1 MNAIH
6 VIFASAGSGKTHRLV
21 DELERAITS
30 AENPIRPE
38 AVIATTF
45 TVKAAAELRERVRA
59 RLLERGLVAEAQRLA
74 MARIGTVHSV
84 CASLV
89 TEFAFELGLPPE
101 TRTLE
106 DDAARAAFERSLA
119 SLVSTTGDE
128 DGTVLAGS
136 SAATAL
142 LDLEERMPGLDW
154 LKRVREIVEQARANR
169 SDPEGLRACVSRSA
183 DSLLSYLPRA
193 AGDGAVLE
201 QALREALDAF
211 VGNQA
216 LDATQT
222 TAGVVEVCERALTPL
237 RRGRTLPWT
246 DWSRLAAAEPGA
258 RSRTFYEPV
267 REAARAYERHPQ
279 LVADLRVAIAN
290 VFELAAQALE
300 AYQTYKLQWGLIDF
314 VDQERLALQ
323 LLERPHVCE
332 ILAEQ
337 LDLVLVDEF
346 QDTSPLQLEV
356 FLALAHIAPR
366 SVWVGDQKQAIYGF
380 RGTDP
385 GLMDATVAAIES
397 RAGAGALETLRYSW
411 RSRAE
416 LVRLTSDVFAPAFD
430 AQGIPAARVRLA
442 PAPSTADPDALGA
455 VIEVWRLTA
464 GRRKEEEAGALATA
478 VAQLLSDGAVRVRDL
493 VRDAARTPG
502 PADVAILCRTN
513 NDARRVGAALERLGV
528 PAVLGRPG
536 LIATLEA
543 RVVLAALRLWVN
555 GRDSL
560 ATAELGRL
568 VSLPHDPDA
577 WLSQVLDAQG
587 RPFQDLAEVTR
598 IAAAR
603 EANPAAGLLTA
614 FDIALDEVG
623 ARELCLRWG
632 SDPQRLANLDR
643 LRSQAVR
650 YADLCEVERQTP
662 TMAGLVA
669 HLESL
674 ADDDRDEQ
682 ATPSGQNAVTVSTL
696 HGAKGLEW
704 PVTVLYGLDSIREPN
719 TFGVRV
725 VSERDTF
732 LFEDPLGGRW
742 IRYWPD
748 PFQPKPF
755 GPGMPSNYKGN
766 TTLHA
771 AVRNGAEHVAEVKRS
786 ASENLRLLYVGWT
799 RARDVLVLASKDGKL
814 LDGALGMLTGA
825 DGAPLLAE
833 PDGNGV
839 ARWAGRVVNIRVRA
853 TAASIGVPVAIVPG
867 EGYVVRGPRRFPP
880 ATVSPSS
887 LSGVGT
893 TGEPESL
900 GGAVPVSAGADPT
913 SLGDACHAF
922 FAADGDDLDE
932 AERVA
937 MATRL
942 LQSFSVQG
950 SLRAEDLA
958 RAGASLRGWAGR
970 HWPGATWRREWP
982 LRRRLEDGSELH
994 GFADLVLETSQGLVL
1009 IDHKCISG
1017 TIAGALASAAS
1028 YGAQIAAYAE
1038 ALERATGRDV
1048 LGRWLHLPL
1057 QGVCVEIR

>member
-6 VIFASAGSGKTHRLV
+6 LISASAGSGKTHRLV
-21 DELERAITS
+21 DALERAITS
-30 AENPIRPE
+30 VENPVRPE

-45 TVKAAAELRERVRA
+45 TVKASAELRERVRA
-59 RLLERGLVAEAQRLA
+59 RLLEQGLVAEAQRLA

-119 SLVSTTGDE
+119 SLVSTTRDE
-128 DGTVLAGS
+128 DDTVLAGS

-142 LDLEERMPGLDW
+142 LDLEDRMPGLDW

-169 SDPEGLRACVSRSA
+169 SDPEDLRACASRSA
-183 DSLLSYLPRA
+183 DSLLAYIPPSAR
-193 AGDGAVLE
+193 DGAALE

-211 VGNQA
+211 IGNKA
-216 LDATQT
+216 LDPTKT
-222 TAGVVEVCERALTPL
+222 TAGVVEVCERALAPL
-237 RRGRTLPWT
+237 RRGKTLPWT
-246 DWSRLAAAEPGA
+246 EWSRLAAAEPGA
-258 RSRTFYEPV
+258 KSRTFYEPV

-300 AYQTYKLQWGLIDF
+300 AYQKYKLQWGLIDF

-323 LLERPHVCE
+323 LLERPQVRE

-385 GLMDATVAAIES
+385 GLMDATVAAIEL
-397 RAGAGALETLRYSW
+397 RAGAGALETLGHSW

-416 LVRLTSDVFAPAFD
+416 LVWLTSDVFAPAFD
-430 AQGIPAARVRLA
+430 AQGIPASRVRLA
-442 PAPSTADPDALGA
+442 PAPSTADPDALGP
-455 VIEVWRLTA
+455 VVEVWRLTA
-464 GRRKEEEAGALATA
+464 RRKDEEAGALATA
-478 VAQLLSDGAVRVRDL
+478 VAQLLSDDAVKVRDVL
-493 VRDAARTPG
+493 TDAARSPR

-513 NDARRVGAALERLGV
+513 NDARRVGAALEGLGV
-528 PAVLGRPG
+528 SAVLGRPG

-543 RVVLAALRLWVN
+543 RVVLAALRLWVD

-577 WLSQVLDAQG
+577 WLNQVLDAQG

-598 IAAAR
+598 IASAR
-603 EANPAAGLLTA
+603 SANPAGALLTA
-614 FDIALDEVG
+614 FDAALDEIG

-632 SDPQRLANLDR
+632 SDTQRLANLDR
-643 LRSQAVR
+643 LRSHAVR
-650 YADLCEVERQTP
+650 YADLCEAERQTP

-682 ATPSGQNAVTVSTL
+682 ATPGGQDAVTVSTL

-719 TFGVRV
+719 AFGVRV

-771 AVRNGAEHVAEVKRS
+771 AVRNGVEYLAEAKRS

-799 RARDVLVLASKDGKL
+799 RARDVLVLASRDGKL
-814 LDGALGMLTGA
+814 LDGALGMLTGT
-825 DGAPLLAE
+825 DGAQLLAE
-833 PDGNGV
+833 PGGNGV
-839 ARWAGRVVNIRVRA
+839 ASWAGRVVNIRVRA
-853 TAASIGVPVAIVPG
+853 TAASGGVPVVIEPG
-867 EGYVVRGPRRFPP
+867 EGYVVRGPRQFPP
-880 ATVSPSS
+880 ATVNPSS
-887 LSGVGT
+887 LSGIGT
-893 TGEPESL
+893 LGEPESL
-900 GGAVPVSAGADPT
+900 GGAVPVSVGADPT
-913 SLGDACHAF
+913 SVGDACHAF

-937 MATRL
+937 MAARL

-958 RAGASLRGWAGR
+958 RAGTSLRGWAGR

-982 LRRRLEDGSELH
+982 LRRRLSDGSELH
-994 GFADLVLETSQGLVL
+994 GFADLVLETSEGLVL
-1009 IDHKCISG
+1009 IDHKCLGG
-1017 TIAGALASAAS
+1017 TLTEALAAAAS
-1028 YGAQIAAYAE
+1028 YGAQLAAYVDV
-1038 ALERATGRDV
+1038 LERATGRDV

-1057 QGVCVEIR
+1057 QGVSVEVR

>member
-6 VIFASAGSGKTHRLV
+6 VISASAGSGKTHRLV

-30 AENPIRPE
+30 VENPIRPE

-59 RLLERGLVAEAQRLA
+59 RLLEKGLVVEAQRLA

-84 CASLV
+84 CSSLV

-101 TRTLE
+101 TRTLD
-106 DDAARAAFERSLA
+106 DDAARGAFERSLD
-119 SLVSTTGDE
+119 SLVGTTRDE

-136 SAATAL
+136 GAAAGL
-142 LDLEERMPGLDW
+142 LSLEDRMPGLDW
-154 LKRVREIVEQARANR
+154 LKRVREIAEQARANR
-169 SDPEGLRACVSRSA
+169 VNPAGLRACATRSV
-183 DSLLSYLPRA
+183 DSLLVYLTPA
-193 AGDGAVLE
+193 VGDGAALE
-201 QALREALDAF
+201 RALREALEAF
-211 VGNQA
+211 VVNNA
-216 LDATQT
+216 LDTT
-222 TAGVVEVCERALTPL
+222 KITAGVVEVCERALTPL
-237 RRGRTLPWT
+237 RRGRALPWT

-258 RSRTFYEPV
+258 KSRTLYEPV
-267 REAARAYERHPQ
+267 REAARAYDRHPQ
-279 LVADLRVAIAN
+279 LAADLRAAITN
-290 VFELAAQALE
+290 VFELAARALE
-300 AYQTYKLQWGLIDF
+300 TYQNYKLQWGLIDF

-323 LLERPHVCE
+323 LLERPQVCE

-346 QDTSPLQLEV
+346 QDTSPLQLEL
-356 FLALAHIAPR
+356 FLALASIAPR

-385 GLMDATVAAIES
+385 GLMDATVAAIEA
-397 RAGAGALETLRYSW
+397 RAGAGALETLEHSW

-416 LVRLTSDVFAPAFD
+416 LVWLTSDVFAPAFD

-442 PAPSTADPDALGA
+442 PARPTCDPDALGA
-455 VIEVWRLTA
+455 VVEVWRLTA
-464 GRRKEEEAGALATA
+464 GRRKDEEAGALATA
-478 VAQLLSDGAVRVRDL
+478 VAQLLSDGAVKVRDL
-493 VRDAARTPG
+493 VTGEARGPR
-502 PADVAILCRTN
+502 PADVAVLCRTN
-513 NDARRVGAALERLGV
+513 HDARRVGAALKGIGV

-543 RVVLAALRLWVN
+543 RVVLAALRLWVD

-568 VSLPHDPDA
+568 VSLPNDPGA
-577 WLSQVLDAQG
+577 WLNQVLDAQG
-587 RPFQDLAEVTR
+587 SPFQDLAEVTR

-603 EANPAAGLLTA
+603 KANTAAGLLTA
-614 FDIALDEVG
+614 FDVALDAVG

-632 SDPQRLANLDR
+632 SDMQRLANLDQ
-643 LRSQAVR
+643 LRSQAVG
-650 YADLCEVERQTP
+650 YADLCETERQTP

-674 ADDDRDEQ
+674 TDDDRDGQ
-682 ATPSGQNAVTVSTL
+682 ATPGGQDAVTVSTL

-704 PVTVLYGLDSIREPN
+704 PVTVLYGLDSNREPN
-719 TFGVRV
+719 AFGVRV

-732 LFEDPLGGRW
+732 SFEEPLGGRW

-755 GPGMPSNYKGN
+755 AGMPSNYKGN

-771 AVRNGAEHVAEVKRS
+771 AVRNGVEHVAEAKRS

-814 LDGALGMLTGA
+814 LDGSLGTLTGA

-833 PDGNGV
+833 PDANGV
-839 ARWAGRVVNIRVRA
+839 ATWAGRVVNTRVRA
-853 TAASIGVPVAIVPG
+853 TAVSGGVPVAVEPG
-867 EGYVVRGPRRFPP
+867 EGYVARGPREFPP

-893 TGEPESL
+893 LGEPESF
-900 GGAVPVSAGADPT
+900 GGAVPVSVGADPT

-932 AERVA
+932 AERVQ
-937 MATRL
+937 MAARL

-970 HWPGATWRREWP
+970 RWPGAIWRREWP
-982 LRRRLEDGSELH
+982 LRRRLSDGSELH
-994 GFADLVLETSQGLVL
+994 GFADLVLETSEGLVI
-1009 IDHKCISG
+1009 IDHKCLGG
-1017 TIAGALASAAS
+1017 TIAEALGAAAS
-1028 YGAQIAAYAE
+1028 YGAQLAAYAE
-1038 ALERATGRDV
+1038 VFERATGRDV

-1057 QGVCVEIR
+1057 QGMCVEFR

>member
-6 VIFASAGSGKTHRLV
+6 VISASAGSGKTHRLV

-30 AENPIRPE
+30 VENPVRPE

-59 RLLERGLVAEAQRLA
+59 RLLERGLVAQAQRLA

-84 CASLV
+84 CSSLV

-106 DDAARAAFERSLA
+106 DDAARAAFERSLS
-119 SLVSTTGDE
+119 SLVNTTRDE
-128 DGTVLAGS
+128 DGTVLVGS
-136 SAATAL
+136 SAATTL
-142 LDLEERMPGLDW
+142 LDLEDRMPGLDW
-154 LKRVREIVEQARANR
+154 LKRVREIVEQARSNR

-183 DSLLSYLPRA
+183 DSLLAYLPSA
-193 AGDGAVLE
+193 ARDGAALE
-201 QALREALDAF
+201 QTLLEALDAF
-211 VGNQA
+211 VGNKA
-216 LDATQT
+216 LDGTQKT
-222 TAGVVEVCERALTPL
+222 GGVVEACERALTPL
-237 RRGRTLPWT
+237 RRGKTLPWT
-246 DWSRLAAAEPGA
+246 DWSRLAAAEPGIK
-258 RSRTFYEPV
+258 SRTFYEPV
-267 REAARAYERHPQ
+267 REAAQAYERHPQ
-279 LVADLRVAIAN
+279 LAADLRAAIAN
-290 VFELAAQALE
+290 VFELAAEALE
-300 AYQTYKLQWGLIDF
+300 AYQKYKLQWGFIDF

-323 LLERPHVCE
+323 LLEQPHVCE
-332 ILAEQ
+332 ILAAQ

-356 FLALAHIAPR
+356 FLALANIAPR

-397 RAGAGALETLRYSW
+397 RPGEGALETLGHSW

-430 AQGIPAARVRLA
+430 AQGIPAARLRLA
-442 PAPSTADPDALGA
+442 PAPSTADPDALGP
-455 VIEVWRLTA
+455 VVEIWRLTA
-464 GRRKEEEAGALATA
+464 RRKDEEAGALATA
-478 VAQLLSDGAVRVRDL
+478 VAQLLSDDVVKVRDVL
-493 VRDAARTPG
+493 TDSARRPR

-543 RVVLAALRLWVN
+543 RVVLAALRLWVD
-555 GRDSL
+555 GCDSL

-577 WLSQVLDAQG
+577 WLNHVLDAQG
-587 RPFQDLAEVTR
+587 CPFQDLAEVGR
-598 IAAAR
+598 IASAR
-603 EANPAAGLLTA
+603 KANPAAGLLTA
-614 FDIALDEVG
+614 FDAALDEVG

-632 SDPQRLANLDR
+632 FDTQRLANLDQ

-650 YADLCEVERQTP
+650 YADLCEAERQTP

-674 ADDDRDEQ
+674 ADDGRDEQ
-682 ATPSGQNAVTVSTL
+682 ATPGGQDAVTVSTL

-704 PVTVLYGLDSIREPN
+704 PVTVLYGLDSNREPN
-719 TFGVRV
+719 AFGVRV

-755 GPGMPSNYKGN
+755 PGMPSNYKGN

-771 AVRNGAEHVAEVKRS
+771 AVRNGVEHLAEAKRS

-799 RARDVLVLASKDGKL
+799 RARDVLVLASRDGNL

-825 DGAPLLAE
+825 DGAQLLAE
-833 PDGNGV
+833 PGGNGV
-839 ARWAGRVVNIRVRA
+839 ASWAGRAVNIRVRA
-853 TAASIGVPVAIVPG
+853 TAASGGVHVAIEPG
-867 EGYVVRGPRRFPP
+867 EGYVVRRPRQFPP
-880 ATVSPSS
+880 ATVDPSS

-893 TGEPESL
+893 LGEPESL
-900 GGAVPVSAGADPT
+900 GGAVPVSVGGDPT

-932 AERVA
+932 PERVA
-937 MATRL
+937 MAARL
-942 LQSFSVQG
+942 LKSFSVQG

-982 LRRRLEDGSELH
+982 LRRRLSDGSELH
-994 GFADLVLETSQGLVL
+994 GFADLVLETSEGLVL
-1009 IDHKCISG
+1009 IDHKCLGG
-1017 TIAGALASAAS
+1017 TLTEALAAAPS
-1028 YGAQIAAYAE
+1028 YGAQLAAYVE
-1038 ALERATGRDV
+1038 VLERATGRNV
-1048 LGRWLHLPL
+1048 LGRWLHMPL
-1057 QGVCVEIR
+1057 QAVCVEVS